1 MDDGYKQQ
9 KLYITHHVLQRLLH
23 QVKHPAGSNT
33 YGRRHQASI
42 DLPWLRSGR
51 QRAASNAAKY
61 LSPLPCASHAL
72 ASSQAAMT
80 TKSPEVLMHLPSTA
94 LASCPFGR

>member
-33 YGRRHQASI
+33 SGRRHRASI

-51 QRAASNAAKY
+51 QQAASNAAKY
-61 LSPLPCASHAL
+61 LFITIAL
-72 ASSQAAMT
+72 RFPRT
-80 TKSPEVLMHLPSTA
+80 CVIT
-94 LASCPFGR
+94 SCHDHQITRGAD